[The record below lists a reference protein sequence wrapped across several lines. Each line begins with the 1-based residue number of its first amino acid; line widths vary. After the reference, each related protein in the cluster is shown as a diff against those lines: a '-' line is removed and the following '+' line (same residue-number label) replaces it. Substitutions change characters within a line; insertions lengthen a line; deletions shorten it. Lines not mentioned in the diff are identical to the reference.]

1 MINEPG
7 LKILTRA
14 HLHSQREALV
24 DKAGSYTYRALL
36 EAADDVASTLL
47 AEKDDL
53 HEARVAFLIPPSFEY
68 VAILWGIWRAGGIAV
83 PLCLTHPAP
92 ELEYV
97 VTDAD
102 AEIVIAHPE
111 HLDKLASVGKK
122 HGKRFISS
130 ADLYNHQTASN
141 FPQVNRDRRAMI
153 LYTSGTTGKPKGVV
167 TTHANI
173 CAQIT
178 TLIDFWEWRE
188 TDRTLGVLPLHHV
201 HGIIN
206 ILSCALWSGGCCELL
221 DIFDEDKIWTL
232 FIEKD
237 YSLFMAVP
245 TVYVKLIDAWEKAAP
260 ERQIKMSEAC
270 KKMRLMV
277 SGSAALPV
285 NIFNK
290 WKSITGHTF
299 LERYGMTEI
308 GMGISN
314 PLNGERKPGY
324 VGVPLPGVAVRLVD
338 DNGTVIQSDGIPGE
352 IQIKGEN
359 VFKEYWRRRQ
369 ETQKAFLD
377 GWFLTGD
384 TAVVE
389 DGYYRI
395 LGRNSVDIIKTGG
408 YKVSALEIEETL
420 RTHPDIK
427 ECAIVGIADEMWG
440 ERVAAAVVLKGDKV
454 MNLTELR
461 TWAKSR
467 IASYKVPKELLLV
480 EDLPR
485 NAMGKVTKP
494 EVKNLFSERKADPT
508 STKYPDNNNG

>member
-1 MINEPG
+1 MTNEPG
-7 LKILTRA
+7 LKILIRA
-14 HLHSQREALV
+14 QLHSKREALV
-24 DKAGSYTYRALL
+24 DEAGSYTYQKLL
-36 EAADDVASTLL
+36 QASDDVASTLL
-47 AEKDDL
+47 AGRNDL
-53 HEARVAFLIPPSFEY
+53 REARVAFLIPPSFEY
-68 VAILWGIWRAGGIAV
+68 TAILWGIWRAGGIAV
-83 PLCLTHPAP
+83 PLCITHPVP

-102 AEIVIAHPE
+102 AEILIVHPD
-111 HLDKLASVGKK
+111 HLERLAPVEKMHS
-122 HGKRFISS
+122 RQFISS
-130 ADLYNHQTASN
+130 AELFNHETTPI
-141 FPQVNRDRRAMI
+141 FPDVEIERRAMI

-221 DIFDEDKIWTL
+221 EKFDADKIWKL
-232 FIEKD
+232 FIERD
-237 YSLFMAVP
+237 YTLFMAVP
-245 TVYVKLIDAWEKAAP
+245 TVYVKLIEAWEKAAP
-260 ERQIKMSEAC
+260 EQQIKMAEAC
-270 KKMRLMV
+270 RKMRLMV

-285 NIFNK
+285 TIFNK

-338 DNGTVIQSDGIPGE
+338 EDGKIIQEEEIPGE
-352 IQIKGEN
+352 IQIKGDN
-359 VFKEYWRRRQ
+359 VFKEYWRRQQ

-395 LGRNSVDIIKTGG
+395 MGRNSVDIIKTGG

-427 ECAIVGIADEMWG
+427 ECAVVGIADEVWG
-440 ERVAAAVVLKGDKV
+440 ERVAAAVVLKSDIV
-454 MNLTELR
+454 LSLPELR
-461 TWAKSR
+461 TWAKSK

-494 EVKNLFSERKADPT
+494 DVKNCFRRQ
-508 STKYPDNNNG
+508 G

>member
-1 MINEPG
+1 MPNEPG
-7 LKILTRA
+7 LEILNRA
-14 HLHSQREALV
+14 QLHSQREALV
-24 DKAGSYTYRALL
+24 DSAGSYTYQTLL
-36 EAADDVASTLL
+36 KAADQVASTLL
-47 AEKDDL
+47 AGKNDL
-53 HEARVAFLIPPSFEY
+53 HEARVAFLIPPGFAY
-68 VAILWGIWRAGGIAV
+68 AATLWGIWRAGGIAV
-83 PLCLTHPAP
+83 PLCITHPEP

-97 VTDAD
+97 ITDAD
-102 AEIVIAHPE
+102 AEMLIVHPD
-111 HLDKLASVGKK
+111 HLDRLASVGKK
-122 HGKRFISS
+122 HVRRFLSS
-130 ADLYNHQTASN
+130 AELFKQERASS
-141 FPQVNRDRRAMI
+141 FPHVDIDRRAMI

-173 CAQIT
+173 RAQIT
-178 TLIDFWEWRE
+178 TLVDFWQWRE
-188 TDRTLGVLPLHHV
+188 SDRTIDVLPLHHV

-206 ILSCALWSGGCCELL
+206 ILSCALWSGACCEFL
-221 DIFDEDKIWTL
+221 DKFDPDKIWTL
-232 FIEKD
+232 FIERD
-237 YSLFMAVP
+237 YTLFMAVP
-245 TVYVKLIDAWEKAAP
+245 TVYVKLIDAWEHAAP
-260 ERQIKMSEAC
+260 EEQTKMSDAC

-285 NIFNK
+285 NIFNT

-314 PLNGERKPGY
+314 PLHGERKPGY
-324 VGVPLPGVAVRLVD
+324 VGVPLPGVAVRLVEE
-338 DNGTVIQSDGIPGE
+338 NGTVIQSEKIPGE

-359 VFKEYWRRRQ
+359 VFKEYWRRQQ
-369 ETQKAFLD
+369 ETEKAFLD

-384 TAVVE
+384 SAVVE

-427 ECAIVGIADEMWG
+427 ECAVVGIADNVWG
-440 ERVAAAVVLKGDKV
+440 ERVATAVVLKGDHV
-454 MNLTELR
+454 MSLSELR
-461 TWAKSR
+461 EWAKSR

-494 EVKNLFSERKADPT
+494 DVKTLFSGSETDPADSSL
-508 STKYPDNNNG
+508 ST

>member
-1 MINEPG
+1 MSSKSG
-7 LKILTRA
+7 LEILNRIQ
-14 HLHSQREALV
+14 LHIQREALV
-24 DKAGSYTYRALL
+24 DKAGSYTYQKLL
-36 EAADDVASTLL
+36 QASSEVASTLL
-47 AEKDDL
+47 AGKNDL
-53 HEARVAFLIPPSFEY
+53 HEARVAFLVPPSFEY
-68 VAILWGIWRAGGIAV
+68 TAILWGIWRAGGVAV
-83 PLCLTHPAP
+83 PLCITHPEP

-97 VTDAD
+97 ITDAD
-102 AEIVIAHPE
+102 AEILIVHPAH
-111 HLDKLASVGKK
+111 LKRLAPLIKK
-122 HGKRFISS
+122 HARRFIRST
-130 ADLYNHQTASN
+130 DLFKIETASSLPN
-141 FPQVNRDRRAMI
+141 IESVRRAMI

-173 CAQIT
+173 CAQIK
-178 TLIDFWEWRE
+178 TLVDFWEWRE

-206 ILSCALWSGGCCELL
+206 ILSCALWSGACCELL
-221 DIFDEDKIWTL
+221 EKFDADETWSL
-232 FIEKD
+232 FIERD
-237 YSLFMAVP
+237 YTLFMAVP
-245 TVYVKLIDAWEKAAP
+245 TVYVKLIDAWEKATP
-260 ERQIKMSEAC
+260 EMQINMSEAC
-270 KKMRLMV
+270 AKMRLIV

-314 PLNGERKPGY
+314 PLHGERRPGY
-324 VGVPLPGVAVRLVD
+324 IGLPLPGVSVRLVD
-338 DNGTVIQSDGIPGE
+338 DDNQIIQTEGKPGE
-352 IQIKGEN
+352 ILIRGDN
-359 VFKEYWRRRQ
+359 VFKEYWRRQQ

-420 RTHPDIK
+420 RTHPDIN
-427 ECAIVGIADEMWG
+427 ECAVVGIADEVWG
-440 ERVAAAVVLKGDKV
+440 ERVAAAVILKNGR
-454 MNLTELR
+454 LISLLELR
-461 TWAKSR
+461 KWAKSR
-467 IASYKVPKELLLV
+467 IASYKVPRELLLV
-480 EDLPR
+480 ENLPR

-494 EVKNLFSERKADPT
+494 DVKKLFQT
-508 STKYPDNNNG
+508 TLLNQ